1 MAISVLQGPASS
13 SKPYPSAHHG
23 CSPALL
29 PFLPQ
34 ASCIQCGLCAVLTK
48 VQTQSK
54 HLTFC
59 PVLLYPST
67 QGLLGLSAL
76 ELLWIVA

>member
-13 SKPYPSAHHG
+13 SKPYPPAHHG
-23 CSPALL
+23 CSPTL
-29 PFLPQ
+29 PPFPPQ
-34 ASCIQCGLCAVLTK
+34 ASCIRFGLCAVLTK
-48 VQTQSK
+48 VQIQSK

-67 QGLLGLSAL
+67 QGVLGLSAL
-76 ELLWIVA
+76 ELLWLVA